1 MAETLDPAAYD
12 AWYRTPLGAAAHRL
26 ELALV
31 ESLAAPR
38 PGERALDAGCGTG
51 VYTAWLGGR
60 GLAVTGVDADPRMLA
75 VAGAPVP
82 PATHDQGDVTELP
95 FGDGEFD
102 LTLAIAV
109 LCFLTAAQRERAA
122 RELLRVTRPGG
133 RVVIGELARFS
144 VWAAQRRVKGWLG
157 SPTWR
162 ATRFTTGGELER
174 LLRGAGAGLVTTRY
188 GLYLPPLDRPWLAA
202 RADRLER
209 LARPLGPIGA
219 AFVAVRAVGAGPDP
233 GGISPPLFH

>member
-31 ESLAAPR
+31 EELAAPV

-51 VYTAWLGGR
+51 VYTAWLA
-60 GLAVTGVDADPRMLA
+60 GLGLVVTGADADPRMLA
-75 VAGAPVP
+75 VAGARVP
-82 PATHDQGDVTELP
+82 QATLVGGDVTELP
-95 FGDGEFD
+95 FADGEFD
-102 LTLAIAV
+102 LTLAVAV
-109 LCFLTAAQRERAA
+109 LCFLGEAERERAA

-144 VWAAQRRVKGWLG
+144 AWAAQRRVKGWLG

-162 ATRFTTGGELER
+162 ATRFTTAGGLER
-174 LLRGAGAGLVTTRY
+174 LFRRAGAAAVTSRY
-188 GLYLPPLDRPWLAA
+188 GLYLPPFDRCWLAG
-202 RADRLER
+202 RADSLER
-209 LARPLGPIGA
+209 LARPLGPLGA
-219 AFVAVRAVGAGPDP
+219 AFVAVRAVRADPDAP
-233 GGISPPLFH
+233 AS